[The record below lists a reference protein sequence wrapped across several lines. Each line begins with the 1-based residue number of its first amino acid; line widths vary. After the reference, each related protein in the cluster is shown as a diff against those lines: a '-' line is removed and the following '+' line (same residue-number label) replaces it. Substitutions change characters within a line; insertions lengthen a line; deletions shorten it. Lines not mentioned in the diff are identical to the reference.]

1 LAYDM
6 TNISDTAAA
15 DTASPGSR
23 PDADPSAPPRDF
35 LLMLPPGWVRIPI
48 DGREGARA
56 TALATAK
63 VSSLPEPQRSA
74 VRERL
79 VQLIKVGLRQARQ
92 AGGVDVLMS
101 LTEWDGT
108 PIAASCLVSYVD
120 QGTPVPLDM
129 LADDLS
135 AAGGNASLVEI
146 AGRPAVRHLHADPPI
161 TRLDYMMTMR
171 GKPGLLT
178 FAFSTP
184 MEPLAESLV
193 VLFDAMME
201 TLRWVK

>member
-1 LAYDM
+1 M
-6 TNISDTAAA
+6 TAA
-15 DTASPGSR
+15 DTAADAEAAGTAA
-23 PDADPSAPPRDF
+23 DADNSAAPRDF
-35 LLMLPPGWVRIPI
+35 AMMLPPGWVRIPI

-79 VQLIKVGLRQARQ
+79 VRLIKAGLRQAKQ

-108 PIAASCLVSYVD
+108 PIAASCLVSYVN

-129 LADDLS
+129 LADDL
-135 AAGGNASLVEI
+135 AAQGGNASLVEI
-146 AGRPAVRHLHADPPI
+146 AGRPAVRHLHSDPPI
-161 TRLDYMMTMR
+161 TRLDYMMAMR

-184 MEPLAESLV
+184 MEPLAEPLV